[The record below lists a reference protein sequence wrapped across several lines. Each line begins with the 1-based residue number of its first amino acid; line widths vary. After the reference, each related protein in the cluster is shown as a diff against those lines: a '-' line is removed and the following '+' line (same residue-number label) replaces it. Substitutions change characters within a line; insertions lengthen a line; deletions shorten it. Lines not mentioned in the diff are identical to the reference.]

1 MDALAQYGIFLLE
14 ALTIVVAI
22 ILVVAGISAVGG
34 KQKSNNDGHIAI
46 NKVNDDLE
54 EYKDTL
60 EANLY
65 DKDEYKALEKAR
77 AKEAKEK
84 QKAEKA
90 NEKALAK
97 EKKKAAKKKGAT
109 AVATTDTTAEETDT
123 ISVDESHEENAKK
136 RVFVLDFDG
145 DIKASAADLMREEIT
160 AVLTMARK
168 QDEVVVRLESGGG
181 MVHSY
186 GLASSQLQRIKD
198 KGIPLT
204 VCIDKVAASG
214 GYMMACIADKIVAA
228 PFAIVGSIGVVAQV
242 PNFSRLLKK
251 NDIDFE
257 MFTAGEYKR
266 TVTMFGHNSAKAK
279 DKFREDLEETHVL
292 FKNHVTRF
300 RPGLNIEEVATGDVW
315 YGQDALANKLVDE
328 LGTSDDYLVTAC
340 NDADV
345 FEVNYEF
352 KKSLQEKL
360 GIAVQVGIEKAATR
374 FLTLLQAQTHTKG

>member
-1 MDALAQYGIFLLE
+1 MEFLAEYGIFLLK
-14 ALTIVVAI
+14 ALTIVVSI
-22 ILVVAGISAVGG
+22 ILVFAGIASLGG
-34 KQKSNNDGHIAI
+34 KQKANHDGHIAI

-54 EYKDTL
+54 EYKETL
-60 EANLY
+60 EESLF
-65 DKDEYKALEKAR
+65 DKDELKEMEKAR
-77 AKEAKEK
+77 AKEDKEK
-84 QKAEKA
+84 AKAEKA
-90 NEKALAK
+90 KAKADKKSGKTAAGVAK
-97 EKKKAAKKKGAT
+97 
-109 AVATTDTTAEETDT
+109 DEEE
-123 ISVDESHEENAKK
+123 IKK

-160 AVLTMARK
+160 AILTMARK
-168 QDEVVVRLESGGG
+168 EDEVVVRLESGGG

-214 GYMMACIADKIVAA
+214 GYMMACIADKIVSA
-228 PFAIVGSIGVVAQV
+228 PFAIVGSIGVVAQL

-315 YGQDALANKLVDE
+315 YGQDALENKLVDE

-340 NDADV
+340 DSADV
-345 FEVNYEF
+345 FEVSYEF
-352 KKSLQEKL
+352 KKTLQEKL
-360 GIAVQVGIEKAATR
+360 GFAVQMGIEKAATR
-374 FLTLLQAQTHTKG
+374 FLTVLNAQAHTKS

>member
-1 MDALAQYGIFLLE
+1 MIFLNFKVSNLEFLAEYGIFLLK
-14 ALTIVVAI
+14 ALTIVVSI
-22 ILVVAGISAVGG
+22 ILVVAGVAAASG
-34 KQKSNNDGHIAI
+34 KQKSSHEGHISI
-46 NKVNDDLE
+46 NKVNDDLDDYKEILE
-54 EYKDTL
+54 ES
-60 EANLY
+60 LY
-65 DKDEYKALEKAR
+65 DKDELKELEKAR
-77 AKEAKEK
+77 AKEEKAKE
-84 QKAEKA
+84 KAEKA
-90 NEKALAK
+90 KAKAD
-97 EKKKAAKKKGAT
+97 KKAGKSSN
-109 AVATTDTTAEETDT
+109 AVV
-123 ISVDESHEENAKK
+123 SEENPEQLNTIKK

-160 AVLTMARK
+160 AILTMARK
-168 QDEVVVRLESGGG
+168 EDEVVVRLESGGG

-214 GYMMACIADKIVAA
+214 GYMMACIADKIVSA
-228 PFAIVGSIGVVAQV
+228 PFAIVGSIGVVAQL

-251 NDIDFE
+251 HDVDFE

-292 FKNHVTRF
+292 FKNHVSRF

-315 YGQDALANKLVDE
+315 YGQDALENKLVDQ
-328 LGTSDDYLVTAC
+328 LGTSDDYLVNAC
-340 NDADV
+340 DDADV
-345 FEVNYEF
+345 FEVSYEF

-360 GIAVQVGIEKAATR
+360 GFAVQMGIEKAATR
-374 FLTLLQAQTHTKG
+374 FLTVMNAQTHTKG

>member
-1 MDALAQYGIFLLE
+1 LEFLAEYGIFLLK
-14 ALTIVVAI
+14 ALTIVVSI
-22 ILVVAGISAVGG
+22 ILAVAGIAAVSG
-34 KQKSNNDGHIAI
+34 KQKASHDGHISI
-46 NKVNDDLE
+46 NKINDDLDDYKEILE
-54 EYKDTL
+54 ES
-60 EANLY
+60 LY
-65 DKDEYKALEKAR
+65 DKNELKVLEKSR
-77 AKEAKEK
+77 AKKDKEK
-84 QKAEKA
+84 SKAEKA
-90 NEKALAK
+90 KAK
-97 EKKKAAKKKGAT
+97 TEKKAGKSIIKEQADD
-109 AVATTDTTAEETDT
+109 VEV
-123 ISVDESHEENAKK
+123 IKK

-168 QDEVVVRLESGGG
+168 EDEVVVRLESGGG

-214 GYMMACIADKIVAA
+214 GYMMACIADKIVSA
-228 PFAIVGSIGVVAQV
+228 PFAIVGSIGVVAQI

-251 NDIDFE
+251 HDVDFE

-292 FKNHVTRF
+292 FKNHVSHF
-300 RPGLNIEEVATGDVW
+300 RPSLNIAEVATGDVW
-315 YGQDALANKLVDE
+315 YGQDALANKLIDQ
-328 LGTSDDYLVTAC
+328 LGTSDDYLVNAC

-345 FEVNYEF
+345 FEVSYEF

-360 GIAVQVGIEKAATR
+360 GFAVQMGIEKAATR
-374 FLTLLQAQTHTKG
+374 FLTIMQAQTHTKG

>member
-1 MDALAQYGIFLLE
+1 LEFLAEYGIFLLK
-14 ALTIVVAI
+14 ALTIVVSI
-22 ILVVAGISAVGG
+22 VLVIAGVAAVSG
-34 KQKSNNDGHIAI
+34 KQKPNHDGFITV
-46 NKVNDDLE
+46 NKVNDDLDDYKEILE
-54 EYKDTL
+54 E
-60 EANLY
+60 NLY
-65 DKDEYKALEKAR
+65 DKDELKELEKAR
-77 AKEAKEK
+77 DKEDKEK
-84 QKAEKA
+84 VKAEKA
-90 NEKALAK
+90 KAKAD
-97 EKKKAAKKKGAT
+97 KKAGKGAGEDD
-109 AVATTDTTAEETDT
+109 VDTVEV
-123 ISVDESHEENAKK
+123 IKK

-145 DIKASAADLMREEIT
+145 DIKASAADFMREEIT
-160 AVLTMARK
+160 AILTMARK
-168 QDEVVVRLESGGG
+168 EDEVVVRLESGGG

-214 GYMMACIADKIVAA
+214 GYMMACIADKIVSA
-228 PFAIVGSIGVVAQV
+228 PFAIVGSIGVVAQL

-251 NDIDFE
+251 HDVDFE

-300 RPGLNIEEVATGDVW
+300 RPGLNIEEVATGDTW
-315 YGQDALANKLVDE
+315 YGQDALENKLVDQ
-328 LGTSDDYLVTAC
+328 LGTSDDYLVAAC

-345 FEVNYEF
+345 FEVSYEF

-360 GIAVQVGIEKAATR
+360 GFAVQMGVEKAATR
-374 FLTLLQAQTHTKG
+374 FLTIMNAQTHTKG

>member
-1 MDALAQYGIFLLE
+1 LEFLAEYGIFLLK
-14 ALTIVVAI
+14 ALTIVVSI
-22 ILVVAGISAVGG
+22 ILVIAGISAVSG
-34 KQKSNNDGHIAI
+34 KQKPNHEGFITV
-46 NKVNDDLE
+46 NKVNDDLDD
-54 EYKDTL
+54 YKDIL
-60 EANLY
+60 EESLY
-65 DKDEYKALEKAR
+65 DKDELKELEKAR
-77 AKEAKEK
+77 VKEDKEK
-84 QKAEKA
+84 AKAEKA
-90 NEKALAK
+90 KAKAD
-97 EKKKAAKKKGAT
+97 KKAGK
-109 AVATTDTTAEETDT
+109 VASKDDN
-123 ISVDESHEENAKK
+123 DEIDVSKK

-145 DIKASAADLMREEIT
+145 DIKASAADFMREEIT
-160 AVLTMARK
+160 AILTMARK
-168 QDEVVVRLESGGG
+168 EDEVVVRLESGGG

-214 GYMMACIADKIVAA
+214 GYMMACIADKIVSA
-228 PFAIVGSIGVVAQV
+228 PFAIVGSIGVVAQL

-251 NDIDFE
+251 HDVDFE

-315 YGQDALANKLVDE
+315 YGQDALENKLVDE

-345 FEVNYEF
+345 FEVSYEF

-360 GIAVQVGIEKAATR
+360 GFAVQMGIEKAATR
-374 FLTLLQAQTHTKG
+374 FLTIMNAQTHTKG

>member
-1 MDALAQYGIFLLE
+1 MEFLAEYGIFLLK
-14 ALTIVVAI
+14 ALTIVISI
-22 ILVVAGISAVGG
+22 IIVVAGIAAVGG
-34 KQKSNNDGHIAI
+34 KKNHGHDGQITV
-46 NKVNDDLE
+46 NKINDDLD
-54 EYKDTL
+54 EYKETL
-60 EANLY
+60 EANLFE
-65 DKDEYKALEKAR
+65 KEELKAIEKAR
-77 AKEAKEK
+77 AKEEKEKAKE
-84 QKAEKA
+84 EKA
-90 NEKALAK
+90 KAKALSKAN
-97 EKKKAAKKKGAT
+97 KKAGKT
-109 AVATTDTTAEETDT
+109 DVVATDEAEET
-123 ISVDESHEENAKK
+123 EEAPKK

-160 AVLTMARK
+160 AILTMARK
-168 QDEVVVRLESGGG
+168 EDEVVVRLESGGG

-204 VCIDKVAASG
+204 VCIDMVAASG

-228 PFAIVGSIGVVAQV
+228 PFAIVGSIGVVAQL

-292 FKNHVTRF
+292 FKNHVTNF
-300 RPGLNIEEVATGDVW
+300 RPSINIEEVATGDTW
-315 YGQDALANKLVDE
+315 YGQDALQNNLIDE
-328 LGTSDDYLVTAC
+328 LGTSDDYLVNAC
-340 NDADV
+340 EEADV
-345 FEVNYEF
+345 FEVSYEF

-360 GIAVQVGIEKAATR
+360 GLAVQMGVEKAATR
-374 FLTLLQAQTHTKG
+374 FLTLINTQTHTKG

>member
-1 MDALAQYGIFLLE
+1 LEFLAEYGIFLLK
-14 ALTIVVAI
+14 ALTIVVSI
-22 ILVVAGISAVGG
+22 ILVIAGISAVSG
-34 KQKSNNDGHIAI
+34 KQKPNHEGFITV
-46 NKVNDDLE
+46 NKVNDDLDD
-54 EYKDTL
+54 YKDIL
-60 EANLY
+60 EESLY
-65 DKDEYKALEKAR
+65 DKDELKELEKAR
-77 AKEAKEK
+77 VKEDKEK
-84 QKAEKA
+84 AKAEKA
-90 NEKALAK
+90 KAKAD
-97 EKKKAAKKKGAT
+97 KKAGK
-109 AVATTDTTAEETDT
+109 VASKNDN
-123 ISVDESHEENAKK
+123 DEIDVIKK

-145 DIKASAADLMREEIT
+145 DIKASAADFMREEIT
-160 AVLTMARK
+160 AILTMARK
-168 QDEVVVRLESGGG
+168 EDEVVVRLESGGG

-214 GYMMACIADKIVAA
+214 GYMMACIADKIVSA
-228 PFAIVGSIGVVAQV
+228 PFAIVGSIGVVAQL

-251 NDIDFE
+251 HDVDFE

-315 YGQDALANKLVDE
+315 YGQDALENKLVDE

-345 FEVNYEF
+345 FEVSYEF

-360 GIAVQVGIEKAATR
+360 GFAVQMGIEKAATR
-374 FLTLLQAQTHTKG
+374 FLTIMNAQTHTKG

>member
-1 MDALAQYGIFLLE
+1 MEFLAEYGIFLLK
-14 ALTIVVAI
+14 ALTIVVSI
-22 ILVVAGISAVGG
+22 ILVIAGISAVSG
-34 KQKSNNDGHIAI
+34 KQKPNHEGFITV
-46 NKVNDDLE
+46 NKVNDDLDD
-54 EYKDTL
+54 YKDIL
-60 EANLY
+60 EESLY
-65 DKDEYKALEKAR
+65 DKDELKELEKAR
-77 AKEAKEK
+77 VKEDKEK
-84 QKAEKA
+84 AKAEKA
-90 NEKALAK
+90 KAKAD
-97 EKKKAAKKKGAT
+97 KKAGK
-109 AVATTDTTAEETDT
+109 VASKNDN
-123 ISVDESHEENAKK
+123 DEIDVIKK

-145 DIKASAADLMREEIT
+145 DIKASAADFMREEIT
-160 AVLTMARK
+160 AILTMARK
-168 QDEVVVRLESGGG
+168 EDEVVVRLESGGG

-214 GYMMACIADKIVAA
+214 GYMMACIADKIVSA
-228 PFAIVGSIGVVAQV
+228 PFAIVGSIGVVAQL

-251 NDIDFE
+251 HDVDFE

-315 YGQDALANKLVDE
+315 YGQDALENKLVDE

-345 FEVNYEF
+345 FEVSYEF

-360 GIAVQVGIEKAATR
+360 GFAVQMGIEKAATR
-374 FLTLLQAQTHTKG
+374 FLTIMNAQTHTKG

>member
-1 MDALAQYGIFLLE
+1 MIFLNFKVSNLEFLAEYGIFLLK
-14 ALTIVVAI
+14 ALTIVLSI
-22 ILVVAGISAVGG
+22 ILVVAGVAAASG
-34 KQKSNNDGHIAI
+34 KQKSSHEGHISI

-54 EYKDTL
+54 DYKEIL
-60 EANLY
+60 EESLY
-65 DKDEYKALEKAR
+65 DKDELKELEKAR
-77 AKEAKEK
+77 AKEEKAKEK
-84 QKAEKA
+84 AEKD
-90 NEKALAK
+90 KAKAD
-97 EKKKAAKKKGAT
+97 KKAGKTSGV
-109 AVATTDTTAEETDT
+109 AVNKEESEQLDV
-123 ISVDESHEENAKK
+123 IKK

-160 AVLTMARK
+160 AILTMARK
-168 QDEVVVRLESGGG
+168 EDEVVIRLESGGG

-214 GYMMACIADKIVAA
+214 GYMMACIADKIVSA
-228 PFAIVGSIGVVAQV
+228 PFAIVGSIGVVAQL

-251 NDIDFE
+251 HDIDFE

-292 FKNHVTRF
+292 FKNHVSRF

-315 YGQDALANKLVDE
+315 YGQDALENKLIDQ
-328 LGTSDDYLVTAC
+328 LGTSDDYLVNAC

-345 FEVNYEF
+345 FEVSYEF

-360 GIAVQVGIEKAATR
+360 GFAVQVGIEKAATR
-374 FLTLLQAQTHTKG
+374 FLTVMNAQTHTKG

>member
-1 MDALAQYGIFLLE
+1 MEFLAEYGAFLLK
-14 ALTIVVAI
+14 ALTIVASI

-34 KQKSNNDGHIAI
+34 KKGQNQDGEITV

-54 EYKDTL
+54 DYKETL
-60 EANLY
+60 ESNLFE
-65 DKDEYKALEKAR
+65 KEELKAMEKAR
-77 AKEAKEK
+77 AKKDKEKAKE
-84 QKAEKA
+84 EKA
-90 NEKALAK
+90 KAKALSKAN
-97 EKKKAAKKKGAT
+97 KKAGKKTVAQDDSTTEAT
-109 AVATTDTTAEETDT
+109 EEAET
-123 ISVDESHEENAKK
+123 AKK

-168 QDEVVVRLESGGG
+168 EDEVVVRLESGGG

-204 VCIDKVAASG
+204 VCIDMVAASG

-228 PFAIVGSIGVVAQV
+228 PFAIVGSIGVVAQL

-292 FKNHVTRF
+292 FKNHVSNF
-300 RPGLNIEEVATGDVW
+300 RPAVNIEEVATGDTW
-315 YGQDALANKLVDE
+315 YGQEALKNNLIDE
-328 LGTSDDYLVTAC
+328 LGTSDDYLVKAC
-340 NDADV
+340 EEADV
-345 FEVNYEF
+345 FEVSYEF

-360 GIAVQVGIEKAATR
+360 GIAVQMGVEKAATR
-374 FLTLLQAQTHTKG
+374 FLTLINTQTHTKG

>member
-1 MDALAQYGIFLLE
+1 LEFLAEYGIFLLK
-14 ALTIVVAI
+14 ALTIVVSI
-22 ILVVAGISAVGG
+22 ILAVAGIAAVSG
-34 KQKSNNDGHIAI
+34 KQKASHDGHISI
-46 NKVNDDLE
+46 NKINDDLDDYKEILE
-54 EYKDTL
+54 ES
-60 EANLY
+60 LY
-65 DKDEYKALEKAR
+65 DKNELKVLEKSR
-77 AKEAKEK
+77 AKKDKEK
-84 QKAEKA
+84 SKAEKA
-90 NEKALAK
+90 KAK
-97 EKKKAAKKKGAT
+97 TEKKAGK
-109 AVATTDTTAEETDT
+109 
-123 ISVDESHEENAKK
+123 SVIKEQADDVEVIKK

-168 QDEVVVRLESGGG
+168 EDEVVVRLESGGG

-214 GYMMACIADKIVAA
+214 GYMMACIADKIVSA
-228 PFAIVGSIGVVAQV
+228 PFAIVGSIGVVAQI

-251 NDIDFE
+251 HDVDFE

-292 FKNHVTRF
+292 FKNHVSHF
-300 RPGLNIEEVATGDVW
+300 RPSLNIAEVATGDVW
-315 YGQDALANKLVDE
+315 YGQDALANKLIDQ
-328 LGTSDDYLVTAC
+328 LGTSDDYLVNAC

-345 FEVNYEF
+345 FEVSYEF

-360 GIAVQVGIEKAATR
+360 GFAVQMGIEKAATR
-374 FLTLLQAQTHTKG
+374 FLTIMQAQTHTKG

>member
-1 MDALAQYGIFLLE
+1 LEFLAEYGIFLLK
-14 ALTIVVAI
+14 ALTIVVSI
-22 ILVVAGISAVGG
+22 ILVVAGIAAVSG
-34 KQKSNNDGHIAI
+34 KQKASHDGHISI
-46 NKVNDDLE
+46 NKINDDLDNYKEILE
-54 EYKDTL
+54 ES
-60 EANLY
+60 LY
-65 DKDEYKALEKAR
+65 DKNELKVLEKSR
-77 AKEAKEK
+77 AKKDKEK
-84 QKAEKA
+84 SNADKAKA
-90 NEKALAK
+90 KT
-97 EKKKAAKKKGAT
+97 EKKAGKSINKEQ
-109 AVATTDTTAEETDT
+109 TDDVEV
-123 ISVDESHEENAKK
+123 IKK

-168 QDEVVVRLESGGG
+168 EDEVVVRLESGGG

-214 GYMMACIADKIVAA
+214 GYMMACIADKIVSA
-228 PFAIVGSIGVVAQV
+228 PFAIVGSIGVVAQI

-251 NDIDFE
+251 HDIDFE

-292 FKNHVTRF
+292 FKNHVSHF
-300 RPGLNIEEVATGDVW
+300 RPGLNIAEVATGDVW
-315 YGQDALANKLVDE
+315 YGQDALANKLIDQ
-328 LGTSDDYLVTAC
+328 LGTSDDYLVNAC

-345 FEVNYEF
+345 FEVSYEF

-360 GIAVQVGIEKAATR
+360 GFAVQMGIEKAATR
-374 FLTLLQAQTHTKG
+374 FLTIMEAQTHTKG